1 MAVKEASLSLNTF
14 NKEIKMEKDESK
26 ELIIYG
32 KQPVFELL
40 RSKHP
45 INEIIIAREMEKK
58 DAEKLRN
65 LSLKRNVRISYV
77 QKANLQ
83 KLCGPV
89 LHQGIVAILDEFKY
103 INESQLKKTIQSS
116 PNPFILI
123 LDQIQDPHNFGAII
137 RTAEFVG
144 ITVIILPEKGNSSI
158 TSTVV
163 KTSAGAV
170 FHSLIHRTYNL
181 AGTMEKLQDEN
192 ITLIAMVPHQ
202 QKTIYETD
210 LKRPLAIV
218 IGNEGKGVRKNIRRL
233 CHQSI
238 SIPGRGKV
246 ESLNASVSTA
256 VALFETVRQRRIQ
269 D

>member
-1 MAVKEASLSLNTF
+1 
-14 NKEIKMEKDESK
+14 MEKNQSK

-32 KQPVFELL
+32 KQPVFEVL

-58 DAEKLRN
+58 DEEKLQY
-65 LSLKRNVRISYV
+65 LSSKRNIKVSYV
-77 QKANLQ
+77 KKANLQ

-89 LHQGIVAILDEFKY
+89 LHQGVVAILDDFKY
-103 INESQLKKTIQSS
+103 INDAQLVKTIQSS
-116 PNPFILI
+116 PNPLILI

-137 RTAEFVG
+137 RTAEFAG
-144 ITVIILPEKGNSSI
+144 ITALILPEKGSSSI

-163 KTSAGAV
+163 KTSAGAI
-170 FHSLIHRTYNL
+170 FHSLVHRTSDL
-181 AGTMEKLQDEN
+181 PGTMEKLRDEN
-192 ITLIAMVPHQ
+192 IALIAMVPYQ

-233 CHQSI
+233 CHQSV

-256 VALFETVRQRRIQ
+256 VVLFETVRQRRLQ